1 MALKQDFQQQLQ
13 NQLAVWQ
20 GQIKEYQERVAQAQ
34 ASARADYEKAVATL
48 RQNAEQA
55 SKLLSQVQQANENA
69 WNDMQLASQR
79 SFAELQKGWADALA
93 RFLQE

>member
-20 GQIKEYQERVAQAQ
+20 EQIKGYQERVAQAQ
-34 ASARADYEKAVATL
+34 ASARADYGKAVATL

-55 SKLLSQVQQANENA
+55 SKLLSQVQPIYN
-69 WNDMQLASQR
+69 R
-79 SFAELQKGWADALA
+79 SDFQKGHSPRSGFFSW
-93 RFLQE
+93 FVVGPP